1 MAAPPALP
9 RSTGNSVTT
18 ALMIMV
24 AVAAAPDPLGNTD
37 RSIRKD
43 QTPRVVMGTS
53 GEERWWEGLGE
64 ELQVDL
70 ESLDEHESQAR

>member
-1 MAAPPALP
+1 M
-9 RSTGNSVTT
+9 
-18 ALMIMV
+18 
-24 AVAAAPDPLGNTD
+24 LGNTD

-43 QTPRVVMGTS
+43 QTPRIVMGTS

-70 ESLDEHESQAR
+70 ESLDEHESQTR

>member
-1 MAAPPALP
+1 
-9 RSTGNSVTT
+9 
-18 ALMIMV
+18 MV
-24 AVAAAPDPLGNTD
+24 VVVVVVAAAPDLLENTD

-43 QTPRVVMGTS
+43 RTPRVVMGTS

-70 ESLDEHESQAR
+70 ESLDESESQAR